1 MQEMQVQFPGWEDPL
16 EKGWQPTPV
25 SLPKESH
32 GQRRLAATVRSVCVL
47 NHVRLFATPW
57 TVACRALLSIEF
69 SRHEYWNCLLFP
81 TPGNLPNPKIKPTSP
96 VFLALAGG
104 FFTTV
109 PPGKPALSI
118 TCCLTLGSSTETRC
132 CHPTDIHEWVL
143 DEEVHGTIKR

>member
-1 MQEMQVQFPGWEDPL
+1 MGLLRQEYWGGLSFPSPG
-16 EKGWQPTPV
+16 
-25 SLPKESH
+25 
-32 GQRRLAATVRSVCVL
+32 
-47 NHVRLFATPW
+47 
-57 TVACRALLSIEF
+57 EF
-69 SRHEYWNCLLFP
+69 SDSGLE
-81 TPGNLPNPKIKPTSP
+81 S

>member
-1 MQEMQVQFPGWEDPL
+1 MGFSGGARGEEPTCQCGKQKTRGFDPWVG
-16 EKGWQPTPV
+16 KSPWRRAWQPTPV
-25 SLPKESH
+25 FFPEESH

-109 PPGKPALSI
+109 PPGKPSCGII
-118 TCCLTLGSSTETRC
+118 TIVCT
-132 CHPTDIHEWVL
+132 
-143 DEEVHGTIKR
+143 